1 MKEIWKDIKG
11 YPNYMVSN
19 TGKIKSLGRWI
30 DRKCKGKKWQ
40 EEKILKSLV
49 DNDGYLFVRLCKNGK
64 VKNFK
69 VHRLVAQAFISN
81 PNNYPCVNH
90 KDENKTNNF
99 VYINEDGTVNFEKS
113 NIEWCDAKYNN
124 NYGTRNKRVA
134 EKMSKLVLQIDIK
147 TNEVIAEFPSTMEVQ
162 RQLGISISNISECCN
177 NKPHHNTA
185 YGFKWK
191 YK

>member
-1 MKEIWKDIKG
+1 MQEEWKDIKG
-11 YPNYMVSN
+11 YEGLYQISN
-19 TGKIKSLGRWI
+19 NGNVKSLGRWI

-49 DNDGYLFVRLCKNGK
+49 DKDGYLFVRLCKNGK

-69 VHRLVAQAFISN
+69 VHCLVAEAFISN
-81 PNNYPCVNH
+81 QNNYPCVNH
-90 KDENKTNNF
+90 KNEIKDDNRVNNL
-99 VYINEDGTVNFEKS
+99 EL
-113 NIEWCDAKYNN
+113 CDHKYNN

-134 EKMSKLVLQIDIK
+134 GKLAKKVLQIDK
-147 TNEVIAEFPSTMEVQ
+147 NTNEIISEFQSIMEVQ
-162 RQLGISISNISECCN
+162 RQLGISLSNISECCN

-191 YK
+191 YKEESVA